1 MKDSILWVVVV
12 LLFLFI
18 VVPGI
23 GATYTDSPTT
33 THHVAN
39 EGVSID
45 VQNWTSVDADAST
58 YHDNETVYHNG
69 SAVDESEYR
78 WATSNGS
85 LRAVENGSLADA
97 SQVSV
102 SYSYDQH
109 GRWAR
114 ITRWGLYVI
123 FAVIGVLLVIGSV
136 AVFSSLSSS
145 GRGGGR

>member
-23 GATYTDSPTT
+23 GTTYTASPTT

-45 VQNWTSVDADAST
+45 VQNWTSVDNEAST

-69 SAVDESEYR
+69 SVVEESEYQ
-78 WATSNGS
+78 WSTSNGS
-85 LRAVENGSLADA
+85 IRAVENGSLADA
-97 SQVSV
+97 SEVSV

-114 ITRWGLYVI
+114 LTRYGLYVI
-123 FAVIGVLLVIGSV
+123 FAVIGVLLVIGAV
-136 AVFSSLSSS
+136 AVFSTSGGS